1 MPNTKSAKKE
11 LRKGARRTFNNSI
24 VKDDLDLVIK
34 KVRKAITANNH
45 SLAMEALTKA
55 LQTID
60 KAAKKGFMKANA
72 RDRKKSRLAKAVN
85 KLKK

>member
-1 MPNTKSAKKE
+1 MPNTKSGSKE
-11 LRKGARRTFNNSI
+11 LRKGARRAFRNE
-24 VKDDLDLVIK
+24 VVRDELDLVIK

-55 LQTID
+55 LKTID
-60 KAAKKGFMKANA
+60 KAAKKGFLKANT